1 MQHIGFLS
9 LKKFQL
15 EFSGLKKTI
24 VLSKM
29 NMNKRK
35 VYVVPEVRIVEVCQ
49 ENLMNNPTS
58 WDDGSGNKQP
68 IVEGNPD
75 AFTLNPDGGSDN
87 YAKWHGFN
95 VWEDDIKY

>member
-1 MQHIGFLS
+1 MQYIGFLS

-49 ENLMNNPTS
+49 ENLMINPAS
-58 WDDGSGNKQP
+58 WDDGSGNRKP
-68 IVEGNPD
+68 IIPGNPD
-75 AFTLNPDGGSDN
+75 DGSDPSP

>member
-29 NMNKRK
+29 NTK

-68 IVEGNPD
+68 IVEGNPGD
-75 AFTLNPDGGSDN
+75 GSDN

-95 VWEDDIKY
+95 VWEDGDIKYW